1 MTRVAA
7 MNIVTIA
14 AAKGGATKTT
24 VTALLAV
31 RATKGGKRVA
41 MFDLNGDQGDLTQWY
56 ALRSKPKGK
65 PIFLRLIPVQKV
77 SQDIEVCRAEDFDWV
92 FIDTPPSELD
102 LIDTAILKSDA
113 VIIPVR
119 PSIFDIQS
127 VTPIVEICR
136 VRNRPFSFL
145 LSAVDTKMPKLTESA
160 MAALVSDGQIFATR
174 IRYLQAYITAV
185 AQGKTGPEVDKS
197 LQAEVDSL
205 WEEVQMLAA
214 AGAKHPVGKERRA
227 S

>member
-1 MTRVAA
+1 MKV
-7 MNIVTIA
+7 VTIA

-31 RATKGGKRVA
+31 RAARNGKRVA
-41 MFDLNGDQGDLTQWY
+41 LLDLNGDQGDLTQWY
-56 ALRSKPKGK
+56 ALRSKPKRG
-65 PIFLRLIPVQKV
+65 PNFLRLIPVQKISLDV
-77 SQDIEVCRAEDFDWV
+77 EVCRAEGFDWV
-92 FIDTPPSELD
+92 FMDTPPSELD
-102 LIDTAILKSDA
+102 VIDNAILKSDA
-113 VIIPVR
+113 VVIPVR

-127 VTPIVEICR
+127 VTPIVETCR

-160 MAALVSDGQIFATR
+160 SAALANDGPIFATR
-174 IRYLQAYITAV
+174 IRYLQAYVTAV
-185 AQGKTGPEVDKS
+185 AHGKTGPEVDKS

-205 WEEVQMLAA
+205 WDEVERLAA
-214 AGAKHPVGKERRA
+214 TAKHSVGTERRA

>member
-1 MTRVAA
+1 
-7 MNIVTIA
+7 MNVVTIA

-56 ALRSKPKGK
+56 ALRSKPRGK
-65 PIFLRLIPVQKV
+65 PTFLRLIPVEKV
-77 SQDIEVCRAEDFDWV
+77 SQDIEVCRAEGFDWL

-102 LIDTAILKSDA
+102 LIDNAILKSDA
-113 VIIPVR
+113 VVIPVR

-160 MAALVSDGQIFATR
+160 KAALVNDGQIFATR

-185 AQGKTGPEVDKS
+185 AQGKTGPEVDKN
-197 LQAEVDSL
+197 LETEVDNL
-205 WEEVQMLAA
+205 WGELQRLVAPGAGKTAAKDRLA
-214 AGAKHPVGKERRA
+214 

>member
-1 MTRVAA
+1 
-7 MNIVTIA
+7 MNVVTIA

-31 RATKGGKRVA
+31 RATKGSKRVA

-56 ALRSKPKGK
+56 ALRSKPRGK
-65 PIFLRLIPVQKV
+65 RIFLRLIPVEKV
-77 SQDIEVCRAEDFDWV
+77 SQDIEVCRAEGFDWV

-102 LIDTAILKSDA
+102 LIDNAILKSDA
-113 VIIPVR
+113 VVIPVR

-160 MAALVSDGQIFATR
+160 MSALVNDGQIFATR
-174 IRYLQAYITAV
+174 IRYLQAYITSV
-185 AQGKTGPEVDKS
+185 AQGKTGPEVDKN
-197 LQAEVDSL
+197 LETEVDNL
-205 WEEVQMLAA
+205 WGELQRLVASGAQNTAAKDRLA
-214 AGAKHPVGKERRA
+214 

>member
-1 MTRVAA
+1 MKV
-7 MNIVTIA
+7 VTIA
-14 AAKGGATKTT
+14 AAKGGATKST

-31 RATKGGKRVA
+31 RATKGGRRVA

-56 ALRSKPKGK
+56 ALRSKPRRQ
-65 PIFLRLIPVQKV
+65 PMYLRLIPVENI
-77 SQDIEVCRAEDFDWV
+77 SLDIEVCRTEGFDWV
-92 FIDTPPSELD
+92 FMDTPPSELD
-102 LIDTAILKSDA
+102 LIDNAILKSDA

-145 LSAVDTKMPKLTESA
+145 LSAVDTKMPKLTDSA
-160 MAALVSDGQIFATR
+160 MAALINDGPIFATR

-185 AQGKTGPEVDKS
+185 AHGKTGPEVDKS
-197 LQAEVDSL
+197 LEAEVDNP
-205 WEEVQMLAA
+205 WEELQRLVAT
-214 AGAKHPVGKERRA
+214 GARHTSAKDRRA

>member
-1 MTRVAA
+1 
-7 MNIVTIA
+7 MNVVTIA
-14 AAKGGATKTT
+14 AAKGGATKST

-31 RATKGGKRVA
+31 RATEGGKRVA
-41 MFDLNGDQGDLTQWY
+41 MFDLNGDQGDLTQWC
-56 ALRSKPKGK
+56 ALRGK
-65 PIFLRLIPVQKV
+65 PRRGPTFLRLIPVENI
-77 SQDIEVCRAEDFDWV
+77 SLDIEVCRGEGFDWV
-92 FIDTPPSELD
+92 FMDTPPSELD
-102 LIDTAILKSDA
+102 VIDNAILKSDA
-113 VIIPVR
+113 VVIPVR

-160 MAALVSDGQIFATR
+160 VAALAGDGPIFATR

-185 AQGKTGPEVDKS
+185 AHGKTGPEVDKS
-197 LQAEVDSL
+197 LESEVNNL
-205 WEEVQMLAA
+205 WEELQRLIASGAQHSAA
-214 AGAKHPVGKERRA
+214 KDRRA

>member
-1 MTRVAA
+1 MKV
-7 MNIVTIA
+7 VTIA
-14 AAKGGATKTT
+14 AAKGGATKST
-24 VTALLAV
+24 VTALLSV

-56 ALRSKPKGK
+56 ALRTRPKGK
-65 PIFLRLIPVQKV
+65 PVFLRLIPVQKI
-77 SQDIEVCRAEDFDWV
+77 SQDIEVCREAGFDWV
-92 FIDTPPSELD
+92 FMDTPPSELD
-102 LIDTAILKSDA
+102 IIENAILKSDA
-113 VIIPVR
+113 VVIPVR

-136 VRNRPFSFL
+136 ARHRPFSFL

-160 MAALVSDGQIFATR
+160 MAALVNDGPIFATR

-185 AQGKTGPEVDKS
+185 AHGKTGPEVDKS
-197 LQAEVDSL
+197 LETEVDNL
-205 WEEVQMLAA
+205 WGELQRLAA
-214 AGAKHPVGKERRA
+214 SGAQHAAAKDRFA

>member
-1 MTRVAA
+1 MKV
-7 MNIVTIA
+7 VTIA
-14 AAKGGATKTT
+14 AAKGGATKST

-31 RATKGGKRVA
+31 RATKGGKRVGL
-41 MFDLNGDQGDLTQWY
+41 FDLNGDQGDLTQWY
-56 ALRSKPKGK
+56 ALRSKPRRS
-65 PIFLRLIPVQKV
+65 PLFLRLIPVQKI
-77 SQDIEVCRAEDFDWV
+77 SPDIEVCRAEGFDWV
-92 FIDTPPSELD
+92 FMDTPPSELD
-102 LIDTAILKSDA
+102 VIDNAILKSDA
-113 VIIPVR
+113 VVIPVR

-127 VTPIVEICR
+127 VTPIVEICH

-160 MAALVSDGQIFATR
+160 VAALANDGPIFATR

-185 AQGKTGPEVDKS
+185 AHGKTGPEVDKS

-205 WEEVQMLAA
+205 WEEVQQLASS
-214 AGAKHPVGKERRA
+214 GAKQSAAKDRRA